1 MDAPFR
7 CSMRSTAPRLSA
19 VGLAVMVMSVMA
31 VMAVMAHPESARA
44 EESTTSAAASVAGS
58 ISRPTMQQAGP
69 NNTLNGPPSARDV
82 AESRQAFRRRF
93 RDSLAH
99 TDTAVGARTAS
110 ETLLAAAATEDDRT
124 LKWMMLDEARRLGE
138 AAGQAGLVT
147 RAIMLASAFYDFDAI
162 DMELRSLKLIPL
174 RGLDAKRATNLALAA
189 EQIATRAEADQRL
202 DKAATAELLAYRA
215 WQRAGNTPAARQAAA
230 RHDALERP

>member
-31 VMAVMAHPESARA
+31 HPESARA
-44 EESTTSAAASVAGS
+44 EESTTSAAAGS

-82 AESRQAFRRRF
+82 AESRPAFRRRF

-110 ETLLAAAATEDDRT
+110 ETLLVAAATEDDRT

-138 AAGQAGLVT
+138 AAGQAGLVS

-230 RHDALERP
+230 RHDALKRP